1 MTIETLRALLPIILS
16 ASASIAVMLGIAVR
30 RSHTQTVNLTLAG
43 LLVTLLSLPL
53 LGEILPTQATPLIIM
68 DSFSVFFITLILLTG
83 IVVTLLCKAYFAN
96 QESENEELYLL
107 LLTAIL
113 GAVVLVSSRHFA
125 SLFLG
130 LETLSVSLFAMI
142 AYTVRNDFS
151 LEAGVKYLILSGISS
166 AFLLFG
172 SALVYAEF
180 GSLVFADMLHAG
192 GATGWSSVTMVGFSM
207 VTIGLAFKLSLVPFH
222 LWTSDVYQGAP
233 APVTAFVATVS
244 KGAVF
249 ALLLRY
255 FLEANIFQNYPVVL
269 VVSVLAMASIL
280 VGNFLALQQNNLK
293 RLLAYSSIAHMG
305 YLLIPFVAG
314 VTLGK
319 GIVIEALTFY
329 LVAYFI
335 TTLGA
340 FGMISVMTN
349 GDQEMTDIEDYRG
362 LFWKRPC
369 SALLLTAMF
378 LSLAGIPLTAGFIG
392 KFYIFVAGVQASLW
406 PLIFVLVVGSGIGL
420 YYYLRVIIA
429 MLDDP
434 KPLNYAQEPL
444 SAFLALTG
452 LGALLVVIGV
462 YPSPLSDLIY
472 QIARSLGA

>member
-1 MTIETLRALLPIILS
+1 MSLEGLLALVPIILTATS
-16 ASASIAVMLGIAVR
+16 SVIVMLGIALR
-30 RSHTQTVNLTLAG
+30 RSHSRTVNLTLLG
-43 LLVTLLSLPL
+43 LIAALATLPFVA
-53 LGEILPTQATPLIIM
+53 EIIPVRATPLIIM
-68 DSFSVFFITLILLTG
+68 DSFSVFFMALILATG
-83 IVVTLLCKAYFAN
+83 IVVTLLCKGYFAGRA
-96 QESENEELYLL
+96 SENEELYLL
-107 LLTAIL
+107 LLTAVL
-113 GAVVLVSSRHFA
+113 GGLVLVASRHFA
-125 SLFLG
+125 ALFLG

-166 AFLLFG
+166 SFLLFG

-180 GSLVFADMLHAG
+180 GSLVFSDMLNIAQSS
-192 GATGWSSVTMVGFSM
+192 GWSPVTAVGLSM
-207 VTIGLAFKLSLVPFH
+207 VVVGLAFKLSLVPFH

-255 FLEANIFQNYPVVL
+255 FVNANLFENYPVYL
-269 VVSVLAMASIL
+269 VISLLAMASIL
-280 VGNFLALQQNNLK
+280 AGNVLALQQNDLK

-314 VTLGK
+314 VSLGK
-319 GIVIEALTFY
+319 EVVIESLSFY

-340 FGMISVMTN
+340 FGMISVMTT
-349 GDQEMTDIEDYRG
+349 GETEITEIADYRG
-362 LFWKRPC
+362 LFWKKPC
-369 SALLLTAMF
+369 SAVLMTAIL

-392 KFYIFVAGVQASLW
+392 KFYIFYAGVQASLW
-406 PLIFVLVVGSGIGL
+406 LLIFVLVIGSGIGL

-429 MLDDP
+429 MLEEP
-434 KPLNYAQEPL
+434 QPLKYAEEPL
-444 SAFLALTG
+444 GAFLALTG
-452 LGALLVVIGV
+452 LGVLLIVLGV
-462 YPSPLSDLIY
+462 YPAPLTDLIY
-472 QIARSLGA
+472 QIARTLGV